1 MFGKGKVHEIQVGK
15 GCEGFGSQKVL
26 PTVEHTAETEI
37 FCWSFLWGDVF
48 FVFWG
53 GLEKDLVRL
62 VPPSRRF
69 GGGKIFFEYQS
80 SF

>member
-1 MFGKGKVHEIQVGK
+1 MKALEARRFFQQLNIQQKRRFFVGLFY
-15 GCEGFGSQKVL
+15 GGMC
-26 PTVEHTAETEI
+26 
-37 FCWSFLWGDVF
+37 F

-69 GGGKIFFEYQS
+69 GGGKIFF
-80 SF
+80 